1 MHKFK
6 RPRAHVFIST
16 PWLSVY
22 DQMKASLVIVLL
34 AAVTKIG
41 VSCASSTLPTLSDLF
56 KSQYP
61 EVYYPPAEDEDGLG
75 LPPSL
80 LTPVLTEPGFLH
92 RLEHF
97 EEDPM
102 AVFNNKAMK
111 DRIISTCMPNYLHN
125 EVSMEII
132 DKMFEYGA
140 PPDFVLDILK
150 EAIRLDLEEL
160 FDKIIESYSFAEWYE
175 KNPKLFS
182 NDRPL
187 YRVILSTANYK
198 YAKKLMMRGYDIGP
212 PIFLA
217 KEACNNGNLTKV
229 DKTIEF
235 LDYIIVQRKDFGVNE
250 PIWPINQAKE
260 RILHYLLRGNSDR
273 IFKENVGKYLIRNGA
288 DPMIPDVQQGRNTYE
303 IADSI
308 GVNLH

>member
-1 MHKFK
+1 MS
-6 RPRAHVFIST
+6 ANLNVHVLMYLLVHPGHQITSK
-16 PWLSVY
+16 
-22 DQMKASLVIVLL
+22 MKASLVIVLL
-34 AAVTKIG
+34 AAVTKSA
-41 VSCASSTLPTLSDLF
+41 VSCSPLTLSDLF
-56 KSQYP
+56 KSKYP
-61 EVYYPPAEDEDGLG
+61 EVYNPPAEEEDGLG

-80 LTPVLTEPGFLH
+80 LTPVLMEPGFLH

-102 AVFNNKAMK
+102 AVFNDKAMK
-111 DRIISTCMPNYLHN
+111 ERIISTCMQNYRHN
-125 EVSMEII
+125 EVSRAII

-140 PPDFVLDILK
+140 PPDFVLDILR

-175 KNPKLFS
+175 KTPRLFT

-187 YRVILSTANYK
+187 YQVILSTANYK
-198 YAKKLMMRGYDIGP
+198 YTKKLMMRGYDIAP

-217 KEACNNGNLTKV
+217 KEACNNGNSRKV

-235 LDYIIVQRKDFGVNE
+235 LDYIIVQLNDFDVNE

-273 IFKENVGKYLIRNGA
+273 VFKENVGKYLIRIGA
-288 DPMIPDVQQGRNTYE
+288 DPMIPDVQQGRNAYDV
-303 IADSI
+303 AASI
-308 GVNLH
+308 GVNLL